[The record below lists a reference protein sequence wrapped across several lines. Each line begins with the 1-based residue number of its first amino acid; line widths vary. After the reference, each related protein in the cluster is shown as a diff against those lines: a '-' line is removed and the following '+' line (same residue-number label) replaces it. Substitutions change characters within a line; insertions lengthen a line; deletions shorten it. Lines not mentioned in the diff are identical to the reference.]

1 MSVITPFKKDDML
14 ARRESAS
21 ELFFLKER
29 SIEAAVSCVSP
40 IEMNDIFCIH
50 SNVYRENT

>member
-1 MSVITPFKKDDML
+1 MSVITPFKNNDMF

-29 SIEAAVSCVSP
+29 SIEAAISCVSP